1 MLLCTYFLRIFVSSS
16 IFIYFEIN
24 SFEILSS
31 QKIEIIALFQR
42 KKKVMEIFLNKY
54 FKNFVKEKRIENLI
68 NSKNR
73 CTTHHTRCIFPLS
86 QAYNGKIHKN
96 SLQLRIDTN
105 FYVSCN
111 LTSHAKGIVH
121 RGFFFFF
128 FYLIF

>member
-1 MLLCTYFLRIFVSSS
+1 MLLCTHFLRIFVSSS

-31 QKIEIIALFQR
+31 QKNWNYCFIS
-42 KKKVMEIFLNKY
+42 KKKNVMEIFLNKY

-86 QAYNGKIHKN
+86 QAYNEKIHKN